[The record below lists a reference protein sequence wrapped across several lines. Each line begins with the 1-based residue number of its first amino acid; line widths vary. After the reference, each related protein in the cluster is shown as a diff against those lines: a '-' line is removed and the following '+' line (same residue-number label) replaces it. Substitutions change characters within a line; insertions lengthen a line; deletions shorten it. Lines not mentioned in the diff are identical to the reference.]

1 MGSIGRE
8 LSMRY
13 AQMERTLGEIDR
25 ARAIF
30 AHASEICDPKIHGQ
44 FWDTWMDFEVKHG
57 NEDTLR
63 EMLRIKRSVQQT
75 YNTSVKHMSAQMI
88 AAGTAKAAQEMKS
101 ANAMQ
106 MLDSQTD
113 RPAGG
118 NIAFVRGASKTTQ
131 MDTTENPDE
140 ITIDVDDEEEE
151 DDDDVVAIETQ
162 TVPAAVFGD
171 LKRPEPEET

>member
-1 MGSIGRE
+1 
-8 LSMRY
+8 
-13 AQMERTLGEIDR
+13 ME
-25 ARAIF
+25 
-30 AHASEICDPKIHGQ
+30 
-44 FWDTWMDFEVKHG
+44 FEVKHG

-88 AAGTAKAAQEMKS
+88 AAGAAKSAEEIKT

-106 MLDSQTD
+106 LLDKQSD
-113 RPAGG
+113 RPSG

-140 ITIDVDDEEEE
+140 INIDDDDE
-151 DDDDVVAIETQ
+151 DDDVAPIETH

-171 LKRPEPEET
+171 LKRPEQEET